1 MLSAIFFFSIF
12 SSVVW
17 IFYAFLNISNGE
29 INQFAVSTIIFVLP
43 LFVLWAIFGYI
54 YQYIS
59 ASVFNKNMFSLF
71 KQMKKNQEFSDV
83 IARTLLEARNCL
95 QDNLI
100 LSKFDVFI
108 DDMNEL
114 LADII
119 KRSQLVSL
127 EQLDNL
133 WIKVKNGGKWTF
145 GKVIIEVAQAQPN
158 LSSKLLQKALSDP
171 VLSGTILEF
180 CSRYQSLVNALEKH
194 DQARFF
200 LNIIETGVY
209 GKVFSIL
216 ATPADSIRQN
226 RDLSLTHKQMSNI
239 DEQESD
245 NSTILSDSFS
255 HNENIDNEPTTNETP
270 SFTSNKLSENARRL
284 FVNTFRKKDNESKNV
299 DTKTSEK
306 DPLSLA
312 FAKSFG
318 SKEETHFSFETIEDH
333 TDTESNFETPEE
345 SSMPD
350 INLSVDDEIESIPS
364 VITPELTE
372 GFQNTQDKLASIKKE
387 WEEAK
392 KRDLTATQKET
403 NEEGMPEPKINNDRD
418 FSYPF
423 GGWMD
428 TENYDK

>member
-29 INQFAVSTIIFVLP
+29 INQFAISTIVFVLP

-119 KRSQLVSL
+119 KRSHLASQ

-171 VLSGTILEF
+171 ILSGTILEF

-200 LNIIETGVY
+200 LNIVETGVY

-239 DEQESD
+239 EEQGND
-245 NSTILSDSFS
+245 ASTILPDSFS
-255 HNENIDNEPTTNETP
+255 PNETIDTEPTTNTAS
-270 SFTSNKLSENARRL
+270 SFSSNKLSENARRL
-284 FVNTFRKKDNESKNV
+284 FVNTFRKKDTESKNV
-299 DTKTSEK
+299 DNQAPEK

-318 SKEETHFSFETIEDH
+318 SKEDTHFSFETIEEH
-333 TDTESNFETPEE
+333 TDVEPNFNTAEE

-350 INLSVDDEIESIPS
+350 ITLTIDEKVDNTPSI
-364 VITPELTE
+364 ITPELTA

-403 NEEGMPEPKINNDRD
+403 DDEGMPEPKISNDRD

-423 GGWMD
+423 GGWMGA
-428 TENYDK
+428 ENYDK